1 MWEGCEWEANVTGM
15 VIMSHYV
22 NAVIWRICSYKKYKI
37 GGIHLETTV
46 KEVATVKESRYR
58 RAKTWQ
64 IGAFALN
71 NSATNIFM
79 FLMMYVS
86 YYATGV
92 VGLGTV
98 IVSTLITMSRIW
110 DGITDPIIGLWI
122 DKTDGKMGKFRPFMI
137 MGWG

>member
-1 MWEGCEWEANVTGM
+1 M
-15 VIMSHYV
+15 
-22 NAVIWRICSYKKYKI
+22 
-37 GGIHLETTV
+37 ETTIN
-46 KEVATVKESRYR
+46 EVGTTKESRYR

-122 DKTDGKMGKFRPFMI
+122 IFGTPRQNGFRGESRAVRGHFSPPRTFLRVISEYKFNSQIKGAVSNQKLLF
-137 MGWG
+137 